1 MGVVYPRLLNY
12 GSQQAARRPE
22 RREGIVTEIGVWP
35 PEGPQ
40 EPDMLEAAMGE
51 DSAEDPSLSLKSVP
65 QPPQKRSRTVED
77 FNRFCSFVLAYA
89 GYIPAPTKEERSWT
103 PPSSASPHRTEESD
117 SCESPDAPRGTLA
130 PATSDLSTI
139 QTFVMKAKSHGEA
152 GSSSK
157 RKGGEHSRVK
167 RSSRRKRRQRHRGGA
182 GMRLSDTDTDD
193 EDRGERPLVSQ
204 TAPQPPP
211 SAESSRDG
219 GGSSSDADTQVMDE
233 DIMVESGDD
242 SWDLVTCYCEKP
254 FAGRPMIEC
263 NICCTW
269 VHLSCAKIRKSNV
282 PDIYYCQKCREG
294 RNGGSTGPKEEP

>member
-1 MGVVYPRLLNY
+1 
-12 GSQQAARRPE
+12 
-22 RREGIVTEIGVWP
+22 
-35 PEGPQ
+35 
-40 EPDMLEAAMGE
+40 MLEEAMGE
-51 DSAEDPSLSLKSVP
+51 ASESPGDTSAEVKSATE

-89 GYIPAPTKEERSWT
+89 GYIPPPNKEEPSWT
-103 PPSSASPHRTEESD
+103 PPGTSPHRTEESD
-117 SCESPDAPRGTLA
+117 SWDSPDPPRGSSA

-139 QTFVMKAKSHGEA
+139 QTFVMKAKGQPG
-152 GSSSK
+152 GSSVK
-157 RKGGEHSRVK
+157 RKGAEHSRIR

-182 GMRLSDTDTDD
+182 TMKMSDTDTDD
-193 EDRGERPLVSQ
+193 EDRGRRPLAPPS
-204 TAPQPPP
+204 APQPPT

-282 PDIYYCQKCREG
+282 PDIYYCQKCRDG
-294 RNGGSTGPKEEP
+294 RSGGSTVPKEEP

>member
-1 MGVVYPRLLNY
+1 
-12 GSQQAARRPE
+12 
-22 RREGIVTEIGVWP
+22 
-35 PEGPQ
+35 
-40 EPDMLEAAMGE
+40 MLETTMGE
-51 DSAEDPSLSLKSVP
+51 ASPEDPPLNLKSLS

-89 GYIPAPTKEERSWT
+89 GYIPPPAKEERAWT
-103 PPSSASPHRTEESD
+103 PPSSVSPHRTEESD
-117 SCESPDAPRGTLA
+117 GWDSPDPPQLPIPSDPRQP
-130 PATSDLSTI
+130 PASSDISTI
-139 QTFVMKAKSHGEA
+139 ETFVMKAKSQGGGGGNSENVEGPVGSGEQA
-152 GSSSK
+152 QVK
-157 RKGGEHSRVK
+157 KG
-167 RSSRRKRRQRHRGGA
+167 SRRKRRQRHRGGVT
-182 GMRLSDTDTDD
+182 MSDTDTD
-193 EDRGERPLVSQ
+193 EEERGERLAGSLP
-204 TAPQPPP
+204 APQLPP

-282 PDIYYCQKCREG
+282 PDVYYCQKCR
-294 RNGGSTGPKEEP
+294 GGKGSGGTAPKGEP

>member
-1 MGVVYPRLLNY
+1 PLPPGATPADR
-12 GSQQAARRPE
+12 GIRSRTCWRRPW
-22 RREGIVTEIGVWP
+22 G
-35 PEGPQ
+35 
-40 EPDMLEAAMGE
+40 EP
-51 DSAEDPSLSLKSVP
+51 SPEDPSLNLKSVSQ

-89 GYIPAPTKEERSWT
+89 GYIPSSAKEERAWT
-103 PPSSASPHRTEESD
+103 PSSSTSPHRTEESD
-117 SCESPDAPRGTLA
+117 SWESPDTPRPPL
-130 PATSDLSTI
+130 TSDLPGAPQTSDLNTI
-139 QTFVMKAKSHGEA
+139 QTFVMKAKTHGSS
-152 GSSSK
+152 GSSK
-157 RKGGEHSRVK
+157 RRVGEHSRVK
-167 RSSRRKRRQRHRGGA
+167 KSSRRKKRQRYRGGA
-182 GMRLSDTDTDD
+182 AMRLSDSDTEDD
-193 EDRGERPLVSQ
+193 ERGERNLGSPPG
-204 TAPQPPP
+204 PQPPP

-282 PDIYYCQKCREG
+282 PDIYYCQKCRSG
-294 RNGGSTGPKEEP
+294 RPSGNTGARLEP

>member
-1 MGVVYPRLLNY
+1 
-12 GSQQAARRPE
+12 
-22 RREGIVTEIGVWP
+22 
-35 PEGPQ
+35 
-40 EPDMLEAAMGE
+40 MLEAAVGE
-51 DSAEDPSLSLKSVP
+51 PSPEDTPLNLKSAA

-89 GYIPAPTKEERSWT
+89 GYIPSSAKEEGTWT
-103 PPSSASPHRTEESD
+103 PPGSTSPHRTEESD
-117 SCESPDAPRGTLA
+117 SWDSPDTPRPPLTSERPGT
-130 PATSDLSTI
+130 PHTSDLNTI
-139 QTFVMKAKSHGEA
+139 QTFVMKAKTQGGG

-157 RKGGEHSRVK
+157 RKGLGGPGSERVK
-167 RSSRRKRRQRHRGGA
+167 KGSRRKRRQRHRGGA
-182 GMRLSDTDTDD
+182 GMRLSDTDTEED
-193 EDRGERPLVSQ
+193 EKRERPLG
-204 TAPQPPP
+204 TAPAPQPPP

-282 PDIYYCQKCREG
+282 PDIYYCQKCRGG
-294 RNGGSTGPKEEP
+294 RQSGGPGPRMEP